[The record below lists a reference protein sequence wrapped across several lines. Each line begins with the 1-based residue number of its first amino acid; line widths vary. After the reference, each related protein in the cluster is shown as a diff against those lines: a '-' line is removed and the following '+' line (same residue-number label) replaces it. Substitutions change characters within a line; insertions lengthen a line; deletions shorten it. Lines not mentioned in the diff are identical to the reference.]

1 MSQPINPSD
10 VYTALGISS
19 VGFFC
24 VGFIWGMRK
33 ETFWII
39 EWLKVEIDL
48 ARMQKR
54 QPRKVKDVEKGIWR
68 P

>member
-1 MSQPINPSD
+1 MINPTD
-10 VYTALGISS
+10 AYFALSIAS

-24 VGFIWGMRK
+24 VGFIWGARK

-39 EWLKVEIDL
+39 EWIKTEHDL
-48 ARMQKR
+48 AHAQKR
-54 QPRKVKDVEKGIWR
+54 QPRKVKDVEKGIWK